1 MLHRGRNTRN
11 GRKGTKMDS
20 EVFAT
25 LPLRK
30 LLWRCAVP
38 SMVTMV
44 FGALFSV
51 ADGLFV
57 GRFIGEDALAAINL
71 MMPILM
77 MVDALSNMIATGS
90 SVQIS
95 ILLGEKKRQE
105 ASAVFTF
112 SIKALLVINT
122 VLGVIGF
129 LFAEPFVRLIS
140 PGATEES
147 INYAVQYLRV
157 FAAFCPVYP
166 IYFCTDNYL
175 RVCGKERLSM
185 WLTIVTQL
193 LNIILDAIL
202 IAGLGFGIKAAALTS
217 CIAMTVGALATLW
230 LFTGKKLDVYYTKE
244 TISMRKFL
252 AIVYNGSSEFFS
264 TIASSVMSV
273 IMNLFLL
280 HYGGTVAVAAF
291 SVVMYVDSIMGM
303 SVFGLCDSLQ
313 PSISYCYGAGLLTR
327 VKSIFKMVVFC
338 ALVLSA
344 GAMLF
349 MFFAG
354 EYVAP
359 LFIEPGNTELLQVS
373 IEAMK
378 LFSVSYLVGWMDMCF
393 SSLFTALD
401 KAGRSLIVSFFGTLV
416 FPILFLVILT
426 QLFGLK
432 GVWLMPTAA
441 GLASGILSVILAAT
455 MKLDTSATN
464 PNAC

>member
-1 MLHRGRNTRN
+1 
-11 GRKGTKMDS
+11 MDS
-20 EVFAT
+20 EIFAS

-30 LLWRCAVP
+30 LLLRCAVP

-147 INYAVQYLRV
+147 IGYAVQYLKV
-157 FAAFCPVYP
+157 FALFCPVYP

-185 WLTIVTQL
+185 WLTVGTQL
-193 LNIILDAIL
+193 LNVALDALL
-202 IAGLGFGIKAAALTS
+202 IAGFGLGIKAAALTS
-217 CIAMTVGALATLW
+217 CISMTVGAVLTLW

-280 HYGGTVAVAAF
+280 RYGGTVAVAAF

-303 SVFGLCDSLQ
+303 SVFGICDSLQ
-313 PSISYCYGAGLLTR
+313 PAISYCYGARLYPR
-327 VKSIFKMVVFC
+327 VKAIFRMIVVC
-338 ALVLSA
+338 ALGLSVA
-344 GAMLF
+344 AMLF

-359 LFIEPGNTELLQVS
+359 LFIEPGNTNLLGVS

-378 LFSVSYLVGWMDMCF
+378 IFSLSYLVGWMDMCY

-401 KAGRSLIVSFFGTLV
+401 KAGRSLIVSLFGTLV

-426 QLFGLK
+426 QMFGLN
-432 GVWLMPTAA
+432 GVWLTATAA
-441 GLASGILSVILAAT
+441 SFASGLLALVLAKT
-455 MKLDTSATN
+455 MEFDTSSPA
-464 PNAC
+464 